1 MEDFNTCTIWGGPNG
16 GRPIV
21 TIYIR
26 PDRYT
31 IEYLKKTDT
40 LTVSFFPEEYRK
52 DLGYLGS
59 HSGRDEDKVAKT
71 KLTPVPIGDTVTFR
85 QAERTFLC
93 KKLYQGQFQRE
104 GLAEEIGQGIYGNWE
119 PHRMFVGE
127 ILEVQE

>member
-1 MEDFNTCTIWGGPNG
+1 M
-16 GRPIV
+16 

-59 HSGRDEDKVAKT
+59 HSGRDEDEVVKT

-104 GLAEEIGQGIYGNWE
+104 GLAEEIGQGSYGNWE